1 MNIHSTAIVS
11 PEASLEE
18 GVEIGPY
25 SIIGPGVIIG
35 KNTSIAPHVVIEGP
49 TEIGENCRI
58 FQFAAI
64 GAVPQDLKF
73 EGEECKV
80 IIGNNNTIR
89 EFVTIHKAT
98 AADIGKTVIGDNNL
112 LMAYCHVAH
121 NCELGNNIVMSNAVN
136 LAGHIQ
142 VEDHAII
149 GGLTGIHQFTKV
161 GCHSMISG
169 ASAVTQDVA
178 PYVLA
183 AGNHATLFG
192 LNIIGLK
199 RRGFPEETLNGLKDA
214 YRIIFRSS
222 LLRADAIERV
232 KREISKSP
240 EVDHLIEFIEKSE
253 RGICRDKGRA

>member
-1 MNIHSTAIVS
+1 MKIHPTAIVS
-11 PEASLEE
+11 PEASLDE

-25 SIIGPGVIIG
+25 SIIGADVKIG

-73 EGEECKV
+73 GGEECGV
-80 IIGNNNTIR
+80 IIGSNNTIR

-98 AADIGKTVIGDNNL
+98 SADIGKTVIGDNNL

-121 NCELGNNIVMSNAVN
+121 NCELGNNIVMANAVN

-149 GGLTGIHQFTKV
+149 GGLTGVHQFTRV

-183 AGNHATLFG
+183 AGNHATLYG
-192 LNIIGLK
+192 LNLIGLK
-199 RRGFPEETLNGLKDA
+199 RRGFTEEVIQGLKKA

-222 LLRADAIERV
+222 LLRAEAIERV
-232 KREISKSP
+232 KREVEKST

-253 RGICRDKGRA
+253 RGLCRDKSRT